1 MPEVHVLLGSKSD
14 APVAEALASVLK
26 ELGVSYKIQVA
37 SAHRTP
43 ERVAEIVRASDA
55 KVFVG
60 IAGVSCALPGAIAA
74 LTVRPVIGV
83 PVSGKVNLDAIL
95 SAVQMPPGVP
105 VAAVGLDR
113 GENAGILAAQILAVA
128 NPALQKRLEERRVAA
143 AKKVVAD
150 SADVERL

>member
-1 MPEVHVLLGSKSD
+1 MPQVHILLGSASD
-14 APVAEALASVLK
+14 KPVAEAAANVLK
-26 ELGVSYKIQVA
+26 ELGVSYKVQVA

-43 ERVAEIVRASDA
+43 ERVAQIVRASDA

-60 IAGVSCALPGAIAA
+60 MAGVSCALPGAIAA
-74 LTVRPVIGV
+74 LTNRPVIGV

-113 GENAGILAAQILAVA
+113 GENAAILAAQMIATADPELFKKLEARREKA
-128 NPALQKRLEERRVAA
+128 AQKI
-143 AKKVVAD
+143 VAD
-150 SADVERL
+150 SAEIEKL